1 MRMRWV
7 YLILQPASKRAPI
20 VAGAVLCAL
29 VAARAFAE
37 AAPQPPKEALD
48 FFENKIRPVLV
59 DRCYSCHSADSKS
72 IKGDFRLDTRAA
84 LLKGGTSGKPAVIAG
99 NPAASPLIAAIK
111 WSDENLRMPPKA
123 EHRLSA
129 EQVADFEKWV
139 QLGAPD
145 PRVGGPAAAPAAE
158 RAKNHWA
165 FQKPR
170 EAAVPTVQRPALV
183 KSPIDAFVLSKLE
196 QKGLSFAAPADK
208 RALIRR
214 ATFDLTGLPPTP
226 EEVAA
231 FEADQSADAFAKVV
245 DRLLASPHYG
255 ERWGRFWLDV
265 ARYADTKG
273 YVFVEERRFPFS
285 YAYRDWVIKSFNDDL
300 PYDQFIVQQIAAD
313 RLPLGEDKSP
323 LAAMG
328 FLTIGRRFLN
338 NQPDI
343 IDDRIDVVT
352 RGTMALTVQCARCH
366 DHKYDP
372 IPIDDYYSL
381 YGVFASSEEPREQ
394 PIIGKPEQTAKFEA
408 FEKELIKRRAEV
420 DKFLQRQHAE
430 MVPQLRS
437 AEGIASYLTT
447 LVEFEQL
454 PAKDRPE
461 ERRFAGSREMS
472 GYVLGRWRGF
482 LNSRREK
489 GHDPVFAP
497 WFAYAAIPPAEFAAK
512 AKAVTES
519 VVDKAP
525 ADKPVHPLVAEKF
538 TGKPPASI
546 AEVAKR
552 YGELLA
558 AFDKTDKLP
567 DAQQEALRVVL
578 HGEQTPTNI
587 PVSDADKL
595 LKRDTRNTLRDLQKK
610 VEEFQANNPD
620 APPRAMSLVDSSS
633 PRNPR
638 VFLRGNAGNPGNEVP
653 RQFLSVLAGEK
664 REPFKEG
671 SGRLE
676 MAKAIA
682 SPDNP
687 LTARVMVNRVW
698 AWHFGTGLVRT
709 PSDFGLR
716 SEPPTHPELL
726 DYLALRFVE
735 GKWSVKNLHR
745 MIMLSATYQ
754 QGSDL
759 NPVAYKA
766 DPENT
771 LLWRMN
777 RRRLEFEAMRDSM
790 LAVSSRL
797 DRSVGGRP
805 VDITGDSS
813 NPRRTIYGFIDRQN
827 LPGMFRS
834 FDFASPDT
842 HSPQRFTTTVPQQA
856 LFMMNSPFAIQQAK
870 ALAARPEVSE
880 EPEPS
885 KRVEN
890 LYRLLYGRAPAPD
903 ELWAAAEFI
912 RGEEAHASPGAP
924 STLSPWEK
932 YCQVLLES
940 NEFVFVD

>member
-1 MRMRWV
+1 MHLLWLTGIV
-7 YLILQPASKRAPI
+7 ISTLTASH
-20 VAGAVLCAL
+20 
-29 VAARAFAE
+29 ARAD
-37 AAPQPPKEALD
+37 AAAVPPQPPKEALD
-48 FFENKIRPVLV
+48 FFENKIRPVLAE
-59 DRCYSCHSADSKS
+59 RCYSCHSAGAKS
-72 IKGDFRLDTRAA
+72 VKGDFRLDTRET
-84 LLKGGTSGKPAVIAG
+84 LLKGGGSGKPAVVPG
-99 NPAASPLIAAIK
+99 NPAGSPLIASIK
-111 WSDENLRMPPKA
+111 WADENFRMPPKA
-123 EHRLSA
+123 EHRLTP

-139 QLGAPD
+139 QMGAPD
-145 PRVGGPAAAPAAE
+145 PRTGGPAAAPAADA
-158 RAKNHWA
+158 AKTHWA
-165 FQKPR
+165 FQKPK
-170 EAAVPTVQRPALV
+170 EHAVPAVKRADWV

-196 QKGLSFAAPADK
+196 QKDLTPAAPADK
-208 RALIRR
+208 RTLIRR

-226 EEVAA
+226 DEVAA
-231 FEADQSADAFAKVV
+231 FEADPSADAFAKVV

-285 YAYRDWVIKSFNDDL
+285 FAYRDWVIRSFNEDL
-300 PYDQFIVQQIAAD
+300 PYDQFVIQQIAAD

-323 LAAMG
+323 LVAMG

-394 PIIGKPEQTAKFEA
+394 PIIGKPEQTAKYEA
-408 FEKELIKRRAEV
+408 FEKELASRRAEV
-420 DKFLQRQHAE
+420 DKFLQAQHAE
-430 MVPQLRS
+430 MVPKLRT
-437 AEGIASYLTT
+437 AEGIASYLAA
-447 LVEFEQL
+447 LAEFEQQGE
-454 PAKDRPE
+454 KDRMD

-472 GYVLGRWRGF
+472 GFVLGRWRGF

-497 WFAYAAIPPAEFAAK
+497 WFAYAAIPPAEFATK
-512 AKAVTES
+512 AKDVTEA
-519 VVDKAP
+519 VVEKAP
-525 ADKPVHPLVAEKF
+525 ADKAIHPLVAEKF
-538 TGKPPASI
+538 AGKPPATI

-558 AFDKTDKLP
+558 AFDKKETLP
-567 DAQQEALRVVL
+567 DAQQEALRMVL
-578 HGEQTPTNI
+578 HGDQTPTNI
-587 PVSDADKL
+587 AVADADKL

-610 VEEFQANNPD
+610 VEEYQANNPD
-620 APPRAMSLVDSSS
+620 APPRAMSLVDAAT

-638 VFLRGNAGNPGNEVP
+638 VFIRGNAGNPGKEVP
-653 RQFLSVLAGEK
+653 RQFLSALAGEK
-664 REPFKEG
+664 REPFKDG
-671 SGRLE
+671 SGRLD

-682 SPDNP
+682 SPENP

-698 AWHFGTGLVRT
+698 AWHFGNGLVRT

-716 SEPPTHPELL
+716 SDPPSHPELL

-735 GKWSVKNLHR
+735 GGWSVKKLHR
-745 MIMLSATYQ
+745 LIMLSSAYQ
-754 QGSDL
+754 QGSEL

-771 LLWRMN
+771 LLWRVN
-777 RRRLEFEAMRDSM
+777 RRRLEFEAMRDSV
-790 LAVSSRL
+790 LAVSGRL
-797 DRSVGGRP
+797 DRTIGGRP
-805 VDITGDSS
+805 ADITGDSP
-813 NPRRTIYGFIDRQN
+813 NPRRTVYGFIDRQN
-827 LPGMFRS
+827 LPGMFRA

-870 ALAARPEVSE
+870 ALAARPEVAQ
-880 EPEPS
+880 EPEPA
-885 KRVEN
+885 KRVEK

-912 RGEEAHASPGAP
+912 RGEEAFASPGTP
-924 STLSPWEK
+924 TQLSPWEK
-932 YCQVLLES
+932 YAQVLLQS

>member
-1 MRMRWV
+1 M
-7 YLILQPASKRAPI
+7 ITSAP
-20 VAGAVLCAL
+20 
-29 VAARAFAE
+29 ARAD
-37 AAPQPPKEALD
+37 AAPAPPQPPKEALD
-48 FFENKIRPVLV
+48 FFETKIRPVLAE
-59 DRCYSCHSADSKS
+59 RCYSCHSAGAKS
-72 IKGDFRLDTRAA
+72 IKGDFRLDTRET
-84 LLKGGTSGKPAVIAG
+84 LLKGGGSGKPAVVPG
-99 NPAASPLIAAIK
+99 NPAGSPLIVSIK
-111 WSDENLRMPPKA
+111 WADENFRMPPKA
-123 EHRLSA
+123 EHRLTP

-139 QLGAPD
+139 LMGAPD
-145 PRVGGPAAAPAAE
+145 PRTGGPTAAPAANT
-158 RAKNHWA
+158 AKTHWA
-165 FQKPR
+165 FQKPK
-170 EAAVPTVQRPALV
+170 EPAVPAVKRAEWV

-196 QKGLSFAAPADK
+196 QKELSPAAPADK
-208 RALIRR
+208 RTLIRR

-231 FEADQSADAFAKVV
+231 FEADASSDAFAKVV

-285 YAYRDWVIKSFNDDL
+285 FAYRDWVIRSFNDDL
-300 PYDQFIVQQIAAD
+300 PYDQFVVQQIAAD

-372 IPIDDYYSL
+372 IPTDDYYSL
-381 YGVFASSEEPREQ
+381 YGVFASSEEPGVQ
-394 PIIGKPEQTAKFEA
+394 PIIGKPEQTAKYEA
-408 FEKELIKRRAEV
+408 FEKELASRRAEV
-420 DKFLQRQHAE
+420 DKFLQAQHAE
-430 MVPQLRS
+430 SLPKLRS
-437 AEGIASYLTT
+437 AEGIASYLAA
-447 LVEFEQL
+447 LAEFEQQGE
-454 PAKDRPE
+454 KDRMD

-472 GYVLGRWRGF
+472 GFVLGRWRGF
-482 LNSRREK
+482 LNGRREK
-489 GHDPVFAP
+489 GHDPIFAP

-512 AKAVTES
+512 AKDVTEK
-519 VVDKAP
+519 VVEKAP
-525 ADKPVHPLVAEKF
+525 ADKAIHPLVAEKF
-538 TGKPPASI
+538 AGKSPASL
-546 AEVAKR
+546 AEVAQR

-558 AFDKTDKLP
+558 TFDKKEPLP
-567 DAQQEALRVVL
+567 DAQQEALRLVL
-578 HGEQTPTNI
+578 HADNTPTNI
-587 PVSDADKL
+587 AVADADKL

-610 VEEFQANNPD
+610 VDEFQANNPD
-620 APPRAMSLVDSSS
+620 APPRAMSLVDAAT

-638 VFLRGNAGNPGNEVP
+638 VFIRGNAGNPGKEVP
-653 RQFLSVLAGEK
+653 RQFLSVLTGDK
-664 REPFKEG
+664 REPFKDG

-682 SPDNP
+682 SPENP

-698 AWHFGTGLVRT
+698 AWHFGNGLVRT

-716 SEPPTHPELL
+716 SDPPSHPELL

-735 GKWSVKNLHR
+735 SGWSVKKLHR
-745 MIMLSATYQ
+745 LIMLSSAYQ
-754 QGSDL
+754 QGSEL
-759 NPVAYKA
+759 NAVAYKS

-771 LLWRMN
+771 LLWRVN
-777 RRRLEFEAMRDSM
+777 RRRLEFEAMRDSV
-790 LAVSSRL
+790 LAVSGRL
-797 DRSVGGRP
+797 DRTIGGRP
-805 VDITGDSS
+805 ADITGDSP
-813 NPRRTIYGFIDRQN
+813 NPRRTVYGFIDRQN
-827 LPGMFRS
+827 LPGMFRA

-870 ALAARPEVSE
+870 ALAARPEIAQ
-880 EPEPS
+880 EPEPA
-885 KRVEN
+885 KRVEK
-890 LYRLLYGRAPAPD
+890 LYRLLYGRPPAPD

-912 RGEEAHASPGAP
+912 RGEEAFASPGSP
-924 STLSPWEK
+924 STLTPWEK
-932 YCQVLLES
+932 YAQVLLES

>member
-1 MRMRWV
+1 MHLLWLTGIVISTLTASHARADADAAV
-7 YLILQPASKRAPI
+7 PPQPA
-20 VAGAVLCAL
+20 
-29 VAARAFAE
+29 
-37 AAPQPPKEALD
+37 KEALD
-48 FFENKIRPVLV
+48 FFENKIRPVLAE
-59 DRCYSCHSADSKS
+59 RCYSCHSAGAKS
-72 IKGDFRLDTRAA
+72 VKGDFRLDTRET
-84 LLKGGTSGKPAVIAG
+84 LLKGGTSGKPAIVPG
-99 NPAASPLIAAIK
+99 NPAGSPLIASIK
-111 WSDENLRMPPKA
+111 WADENFRMPPKS
-123 EHRLSA
+123 EHRLTP

-139 QLGAPD
+139 QMGAPD
-145 PRVGGPAAAPAAE
+145 PRTGGPAAAPAADA
-158 RAKNHWA
+158 AKTHWA
-165 FQKPR
+165 FQKPK
-170 EAAVPTVQRPALV
+170 EHAVPAVKRADWV

-196 QKGLSFAAPADK
+196 QKELSPAAPAD
-208 RALIRR
+208 RRTLIRR

-231 FEADQSADAFAKVV
+231 FEADPSTDAFAKVV

-285 YAYRDWVIKSFNDDL
+285 FAYRDWVIRSFNDDL
-300 PYDQFIVQQIAAD
+300 PYDQFVVQQIAAD
-313 RLPLGEDKSP
+313 RLPLGEDKAP

-381 YGVFASSEEPREQ
+381 YGVFASSEEPGIQ
-394 PIIGKPEQTAKFEA
+394 PIIGKPEQTAKYEA
-408 FEKELIKRRAEV
+408 FEKELANRRAEV
-420 DKFLQRQHAE
+420 DKFLQAQHAE
-430 MVPQLRS
+430 MVPKLRT
-437 AEGIASYLTT
+437 AEGIASYLAA
-447 LVEFEQL
+447 LAEFEQQGE
-454 PAKDRPE
+454 KDRVD

-472 GYVLGRWRGF
+472 GFVLGRWRGF
-482 LNSRREK
+482 LNTRREK
-489 GHDPVFAP
+489 GHDPIFAP

-512 AKAVTES
+512 AKDVTEQ

-525 ADKPVHPLVAEKF
+525 ADKAIHPLVAEKF
-538 TGKPPASI
+538 AGKSPASL
-546 AEVAKR
+546 AEVAQR

-558 AFDKTDKLP
+558 AFDRKEPLP
-567 DAQQEALRVVL
+567 DAQQEALRLVL
-578 HGEQTPTNI
+578 HADQTPTSI
-587 PVSDADKL
+587 AVADADKL

-620 APPRAMSLVDSSS
+620 APPRAMSLVDAAT

-638 VFLRGNAGNPGNEVP
+638 VFLRGNAGNPGKEVP

-664 REPFKEG
+664 REPFKDG

-682 SPDNP
+682 SPENP

-698 AWHFGTGLVRT
+698 AWHFGNGLVRT

-716 SEPPTHPELL
+716 SDPPSHPELL

-735 GKWSVKNLHR
+735 GGWSVKKLHR
-745 MIMLSATYQ
+745 LIMLSGTYQ

-771 LLWRMN
+771 LLWRVN
-777 RRRLEFEAMRDSM
+777 RRRLEFEAMRDSV
-790 LAVSSRL
+790 LAVSGRL
-797 DRSVGGRP
+797 DRTIGGRP
-805 VDITGDSS
+805 ADITGDSP
-813 NPRRTIYGFIDRQN
+813 NPRRTVYGFIDRQN
-827 LPGMFRS
+827 LPGMFRA

-870 ALAARPEVSE
+870 ALAARPEVAQ
-880 EPEPS
+880 EPEPA
-885 KRVEN
+885 KRVEKM
-890 LYRLLYGRAPAPD
+890 YRLLYGRSPAPD

-912 RGEEAHASPGAP
+912 RGEEAFAPPGLP
-924 STLSPWEK
+924 STLTPWEK
-932 YCQVLLES
+932 YAQVLLQS